1 MAKKKNGD
9 AESVAV
15 TGNAVLCDAQSR
27 DVANPIAV
35 LTLDTLTF
43 QIRHDDKNYVHVGDD
58 EHGRWIYVAA

>member
-15 TGNAVLCDAQSR
+15 TGNAVICDAQSR
-27 DVANPIAV
+27 DTGRPIAV
-35 LTLDTLTF
+35 LTLETRVPLISHEGVT
-43 QIRHDDKNYVHVGDD
+43 YLHVADD